1 MQSMY
6 TAAVV
11 GGGAGGRL
19 SLAALAA
26 SKRFQ
31 PLAVADLSAHV
42 RAELAERY
50 PDMRVFASHT
60 DMFATCPVD
69 VVCVSTYPS
78 SHRQVALDALKLP
91 LKGILVEKPL
101 GDTVAAGRAIVTA
114 IRARKLPLVVPHGL
128 LAARHC
134 QEIFERVDRGEIGQ
148 LRLVEIE
155 CDKWDIINAGI
166 HWLNFF
172 VALTKQAPI
181 DYVLAACDATT
192 RTYRDGMQVETLG
205 VTYAQTNSGVRVV
218 MQTGDYVKILPEGKS
233 AVFRLIGTRGVIEFW
248 AWESAYH
255 IISAEHPSGLLVQV
269 APNQVAGHQAHL
281 ENLASQI
288 DDAAPDYTLAE
299 SSLMALE
306 LCEAAYLSSAHRCA
320 VHLPLDRFVAPPAS
334 DWAPGRP
341 YTGGGGGRDGRKLP
355 IERA

>member
-1 MQSMY
+1 MAEQRVY

-11 GGGAGGRL
+11 GGGAGGKL

-26 SKRFQ
+26 SERFQ
-31 PLAVADLSAHV
+31 PLAAADLRADV
-42 RAELAERY
+42 RAELAARY
-50 PDMRVFASHT
+50 PGLRVFAWHAE
-60 DMFATCPVD
+60 MFQACPVD
-69 VVCVSTYPS
+69 VVCVSTYPP
-78 SHRQVALDALKLP
+78 SHQQVALDALKLP
-91 LKGILVEKPL
+91 PRGILVEKPL
-101 GDTVAAGRAIVTA
+101 GDTVAAGRAIVAA
-114 IRARKLPLVVPHGL
+114 IRERNLPMVVPHGL
-128 LAARHC
+128 LVARHC

-172 VALTKQAPI
+172 VVLTRQAPI

-192 RTYRDGMQVETLG
+192 RTYRDGMQVETLA
-205 VTYAQTNSGVRVV
+205 VTYAQTIGGVRVV

-233 AVFRLIGTRGVIEFW
+233 AVFRLVGTAGTIEFW

-255 IISAEHPSGLLVQV
+255 ILSAEHPHGLLVQV
-269 APNQVAGHQAHL
+269 APNPIAGHRAHL
-281 ENLASQI
+281 EN
-288 DDAAPDYTLAE
+288 LAE

-306 LCEAAYLSSAHRCA
+306 LCEAAYLSSRHGCA
-320 VHLPLDRFVAPPAS
+320 VRFPIERFAPPPAS

-341 YTGGGGGRDGRKLP
+341 YAGSGGGRDWRKLP
-355 IERA
+355 AAEEAP